1 MKTVSRIG
9 RAALAILTLAVAIPF
24 GASAQA
30 WPTKPIRFVVPF
42 APGGTSEIIAR
53 SVAQELST
61 QLGQAVYVENK
72 AGGAG
77 TIAMGD
83 VKNAPA
89 DGYTI
94 LLGHVGSLAVNPYAM
109 KNHPFDVNKE
119 FIPVALLARVPNLFV
134 VNADAVKA
142 KDFREFVALAKAQPG
157 KLNYGTA
164 GNGSAGHLAMEYLK
178 SATVTDIQH
187 VPYKGTGPMLQDLL
201 GGRIEATNAGAPAL
215 LPHVRSGKLKAIA
228 VGSTQR
234 IPALPDVPTV
244 AELGYKDFETSQW
257 YGVVVRAGTPPE
269 IVTRLNAEINKAL
282 RSSAVTQRYAT
293 DNAVAET
300 GTPEQFA
307 AFIAREQA
315 RWREVVGKAKITIE

>member
-1 MKTVSRIG
+1 MKTAFRLRHVAS
-9 RAALAILTLAVAIPF
+9 ALCALVLAVPLAVA
-24 GASAQA
+24 AQS

-61 QLGQAVYVENK
+61 QLGQPVYVENK

-89 DGYTI
+89 DGHTI

-109 KNHPFDVNKE
+109 KNHPYDVNKD

-134 VNADAVKA
+134 VNADGVKA
-142 KDFREFVALAKAQPG
+142 KDLKELVAAAKAQPG
-157 KLNYGTA
+157 KLNYGSA

-178 SATVTDIQH
+178 AATGTDLQH

-215 LPHVRSGKLKAIA
+215 LPHVKSGKLRAVA

-257 YGVVVRAGTPPE
+257 YGVIVPAGTPRD
-269 IVTRLNAEINKAL
+269 IVVKLNAEINKAL

-293 DNAVAET
+293 DNAIAET

-307 AFIAREQA
+307 AFIGREQA
-315 RWREVVGKAKITIE
+315 RWREVVRKANITIE

>member
-1 MKTVSRIG
+1 MTRSK
-9 RAALAILTLAVAIPF
+9 RAALLLVLALPLA
-24 GASAQA
+24 AWAQA

-61 QLGQAVYVENK
+61 QLGQSVYVENK

-83 VKNAPA
+83 VKNAAP
-89 DGYTI
+89 DGHTI

-109 KNHPFDVNKE
+109 KNHPYDVNRD

-134 VNADAVKA
+134 VNAETVKA
-142 KDFREFVALAKAQPG
+142 KDLKEFVAAAKAQPG
-157 KLNYGTA
+157 KLNYGSA

-178 SATVTDIQH
+178 SATGTDIQH

-215 LPHVRSGKLKAIA
+215 LPHVRSGKLKAMA
-228 VGSTQR
+228 VGSAQR
-234 IPALPDVPTV
+234 IATLPDVPTV
-244 AELGYKDFETSQW
+244 AEMGYPEFETSQW
-257 YGVVVRAGTPPE
+257 YGVIVPAGTPRD
-269 IVTRLNAEINKAL
+269 IVLKLNAEINKAL
-282 RSSAVTQRYAT
+282 RSSPVTQRYAA
-293 DNAVAET
+293 DNAIAGE

-307 AFIAREQA
+307 AFIAREQE
-315 RWREVVGKAKITIE
+315 RWRDVVRRARITIE